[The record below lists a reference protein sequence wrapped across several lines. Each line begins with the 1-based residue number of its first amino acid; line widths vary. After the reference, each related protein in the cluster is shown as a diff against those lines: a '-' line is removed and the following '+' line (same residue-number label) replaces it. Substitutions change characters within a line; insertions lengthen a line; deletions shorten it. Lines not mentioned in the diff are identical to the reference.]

1 MRILLV
7 ASKYLPE
14 YTGAALR
21 IHRLYQALLRQN
33 PDWSVEVLC
42 GGIER
47 NERADTI
54 LDGIPVHHI
63 KSHSAFARN
72 KVDRAVREWMDVIQT
87 FSFLRNRAVDLVHT
101 VGTSPVVATGIAGAR
116 RRGLPLLIELV
127 TDGATPDQ
135 GLPVLRRLHRPDVH
149 ERAAIVAISRPLA
162 EACRR
167 RGYSR
172 NLWERPNPVD
182 TDRFFSDKS
191 AKEQLRSALTPFS
204 DADVVLLSVAK
215 FMVQKNQTFLL
226 DVLAQLD
233 SRFKLV
239 LAGPLVQSGPL
250 QERDHAYYRQLKDK
264 IEHLGLAS
272 RVHMI
277 PEFVQADALIKASD
291 VFLMPSVQEGLGTP
305 ILEARAC
312 AVPVI
317 ANAAV
322 PAFVPHID
330 HGKTGYLV
338 GLDARAWADAVRQA
352 LSLEGTTLKA
362 AAVDTARRHSEK
374 SIQDQYA
381 ILLRHLSGMKRHETV
396 DIGALFA
403 SPNANGQ
410 PA

>member
-1 MRILLV
+1 MKILLV

-14 YTGAALR
+14 YTGAAFR

-47 NERADTI
+47 NERSDNI
-54 LDGIPVHHI
+54 FDGIPVHHI
-63 KSHSAFARN
+63 KSHSALSRSR
-72 KVDRAVREWMDVIQT
+72 VDRAVREWMDVIET
-87 FSFLRNRAVDLVHT
+87 FSFLRRRKVDLVHA
-101 VGTSPVVATGIAGAR
+101 VGTSPVVAAGIAGAR
-116 RRGLPLLIELV
+116 LRGLPLLIELV

-135 GLPVLRRLHRPDVH
+135 GLPILRRFRRPDVH

-162 EACRR
+162 ESCRR

-182 TDRFFSDKS
+182 IDRFFPDRS
-191 AKEQLRSALTPFS
+191 AKGKFRSALTPFS

-215 FMVQKNQTFLL
+215 FMAQKNQTFLL

-250 QERDHAYYRQLKDK
+250 EERDHAYYRQLKDK
-264 IEHLGLAS
+264 IERLGFAG
-272 RVHMI
+272 RVHMV
-277 PEFVQADALIKASD
+277 PEFVEADALIKASD

-312 AVPVI
+312 GVPVI
-317 ANAAV
+317 ANASV
-322 PAFVPHID
+322 PAFAPHID
-330 HGKTGYLV
+330 HDKTGYLV
-338 GLDARAWADAVRQA
+338 DLDARKWADAVRQA
-352 LSLEGTTLKA
+352 LSFDETMLDESA
-362 AAVDTARRHSEK
+362 AETARRHSQK

-381 ILLRHLSGMKRHETV
+381 VLLRHLSGMKRRQTI
-396 DIGALFA
+396 DIEALFA
-403 SPNANGQ
+403 GADGRL
-410 PA
+410 A